1 MKSFIEKYLKESAI
15 PAKKALYK
23 ANSVIFTEMDA
34 GNGMYLIESGQV
46 KIKKKI
52 PYINKEV
59 TLATLG
65 PNENFGE
72 LSLLLGRPRA
82 AEVEALTDCTLWF
95 MDEKTFKEAISKSP
109 EFSLMIMEGLANK
122 LSKMNERHK
131 EMLSHLRDFTE
142 RLEDFSTLLHSFFP

>member
-1 MKSFIEKYLKESAI
+1 MKSFIEKYLKDSII

-23 ANSVIFTEMDA
+23 ANSIIFNEMDV

-52 PYINKEV
+52 PYTNKGIV
-59 TLATLG
+59 LATLG

-72 LSLLLGRPRA
+72 LSLLIGRPRA

-109 EFSLMIMEGLANK
+109 EFSLMIMQGLANK
-122 LSKMNERHK
+122 LSRMNEKHK
-131 EMLSHLRDFTE
+131 EMISHLKEFTE
-142 RLEDFSTLLHSFFP
+142 RLEDFSSLLHSFVP